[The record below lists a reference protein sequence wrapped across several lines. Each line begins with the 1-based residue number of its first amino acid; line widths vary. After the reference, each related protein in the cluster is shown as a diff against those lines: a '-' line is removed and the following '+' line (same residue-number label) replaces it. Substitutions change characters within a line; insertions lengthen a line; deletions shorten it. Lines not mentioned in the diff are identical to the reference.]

1 MECYISIAMVWI
13 KNEIRCLCHMI
24 VTELNG
30 GLGNQMFQYAAARRL
45 AHLHETQLKLDVFQF
60 PTYKLR
66 VYELGHFNVNMN
78 FVDYDDIGAFK
89 ENCCIKK
96 FFLKLKNLFRSDKIL
111 EVKEKYFHFDES
123 ILYLSD
129 NVYLRGYWQS
139 EKCFKDIESII
150 RSDFSLREKLT
161 NASEEIANLIRRSKV
176 SVAIHIRRGDY
187 VSNSTTNS
195 MHGTCSLSY
204 YQECVKELAEK
215 FSDLQLFI
223 FSDDPVWVQENLH
236 YKYPTVFVSHNGSE
250 RAYEDMHLMSLCD
263 HNIIAN
269 SSFSWWGA
277 WLNNNPDKIVFAPKK
292 WFRKDEIN
300 TKDLIPDNWIR
311 V

>member
-1 MECYISIAMVWI
+1 
-13 KNEIRCLCHMI
+13 MI
-24 VTELNG
+24 ITELNG
-30 GLGNQMFQYAAARRL
+30 GLGNQMFQYAVARRL
-45 AHLHETQLKLDVFQF
+45 AKIHGTKLKIDISGFDA
-60 PTYKLR
+60 YRLR
-66 VYELGHFNVNMN
+66 AYELSHFNIDVEFVN
-78 FVDYDDIGAFK
+78 YADIALFK
-89 ENCCIKK
+89 ASNCIKQSL
-96 FFLKLKNLFRSDKIL
+96 LKLKNSFKPFKLM

-123 ILYLSD
+123 ILYLPD

-139 EKCFKDIESII
+139 EKCFNDIENTI

-161 NASEEIANLIRRSKV
+161 NESEEIANLIRRSKV

-187 VSNSTTNS
+187 VSNPTTNS

-223 FSDDPVWVQENLH
+223 FSDDPVWVKANLY
-236 YKYPTVFVSHNGSE
+236 YKYPTVFVSHNASE
-250 RAYEDMHLMSLCD
+250 RAYEDMHLMSLCE